1 MGKQPLSQKNSKNEK
16 RYMSLKVKW
25 SIGTG
30 LGVLLIFAV
39 FFVLLFQSF
48 STLLLQQEENYAHSA
63 LSTATTRLTNF
74 DSELTRDDVKQAL
87 NYDFSVRTK
96 KDTNTDSVF
105 ATLSRKYIGISVY
118 NISGD
123 LLFASRDVPLKLRKK
138 IANQDELTQI
148 GKASVFVT
156 SKEIRSTTTH
166 QVIGYVQVLNHLRD
180 YDNTRSKM
188 LLIFVVF
195 GITAGFAVALLSYAL
210 SSWLLKPI
218 DAINDTI
225 DKINNDEEGEAL
237 SHVRVP
243 QSNANDEL
251 AELSELFNAM
261 LDRMGQYVEHQQQF
275 VEDVSHELRTPV
287 AIIQGHLSMLDRWG
301 KDDPEVL
308 DDSIKAS
315 LQEINRMKSLVQEML
330 DLSRAEQVELQFAQE
345 VTDAHEVGLQVF
357 GNFKMIHPEFTFLLD
372 DDLKQPTLTKIYHNH
387 LEQVLIILLDNA
399 VKYSCERKEIHMAM
413 AKNSRFVEILV
424 QDFGEG
430 IAKDD
435 INKVFNR
442 FYRVDKS
449 RSRNKGGNGLGL
461 AIANRLVEGYHGS
474 LTVESVLGQGS
485 IFKISLPLVIE
496 SKTKKNK

>member
-1 MGKQPLSQKNSKNEK
+1 MEKADYQQENGKKEK
-16 RYMSLKVKW
+16 RYVSLKVKW

-39 FFVLLFQSF
+39 FFVLLYQSF
-48 STLLLQQEENYAHSA
+48 SNLLLQQEESYAHSA
-63 LSTATTRLTNF
+63 LNTATTRLANF
-74 DSELTRDDVKQAL
+74 DSELTQDDVKNAL
-87 NYDFSVRTK
+87 NYDFSIRTK

-118 NISGD
+118 NLSGD
-123 LLFASRDVPLKLRKK
+123 LLFASRDVPQKLKKQ
-138 IANQDELTQI
+138 IASQNELTQI
-148 GKASVFVT
+148 GKASVFVA
-156 SKEIRSTTTH
+156 SKEIRSAMTH
-166 QVIGYVQVLNHLRD
+166 QVIGYVQVINHLRD
-180 YDNTRSKM
+180 YDNTRNKL

-237 SHVRVP
+237 ARVRVP
-243 QSNANDEL
+243 KTTANDEL
-251 AELSELFNAM
+251 TELSDLFNAM

-287 AIIQGHLSMLDRWG
+287 AIIQGHLSMLNRWG

-330 DLSRAEQVELQFAQE
+330 DLSRAEQVEIQFAQE
-345 VTDAHEVGLQVF
+345 VTDAYEIGLQVF

-372 DDLKQPTLTKIYHNH
+372 DDLHKPTLAKIHHNH

-399 VKYSCERKEIHMAM
+399 VKYSCERKEIHLAM
-413 AKNSRFVEILV
+413 SKNSRFLEILV

-430 IAKDD
+430 ISKEDL
-435 INKVFNR
+435 NKVFKR

-485 IFKISLPLVIE
+485 IFKISIPLVIE
-496 SKTKKNK
+496 DKNK